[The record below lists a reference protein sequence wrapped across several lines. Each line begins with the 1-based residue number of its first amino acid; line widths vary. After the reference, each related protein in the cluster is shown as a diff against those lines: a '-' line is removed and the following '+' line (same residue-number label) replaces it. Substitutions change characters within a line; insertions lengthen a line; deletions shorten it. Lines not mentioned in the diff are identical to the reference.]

1 MFGTLL
7 LSVSCAGAV
16 QLFAARDFEQLW
28 RGVAIRAEAHVAE
41 CIHVAGHVP
50 RGGCGC
56 RQAVAVQA
64 RRFVPL

>member
-1 MFGTLL
+1 MFGALL
-7 LSVSCAGAV
+7 LSVSRAGTV
-16 QLFAARDFEQLW
+16 QLLAACDFEQLW

-41 CIHVAGHVP
+41 CVHVAGHVP
-50 RGGCGC
+50 RGGRGC